1 MNELSPEVQAA
12 IVMSASHASIES
24 AEIRME
30 GKKVKKTFNQLYAE
44 AFEKNY
50 NELLSIIM
58 KPEATTTE

>member
-1 MNELSPEVQAA
+1 
-12 IVMSASHASIES
+12 MSASHASIES